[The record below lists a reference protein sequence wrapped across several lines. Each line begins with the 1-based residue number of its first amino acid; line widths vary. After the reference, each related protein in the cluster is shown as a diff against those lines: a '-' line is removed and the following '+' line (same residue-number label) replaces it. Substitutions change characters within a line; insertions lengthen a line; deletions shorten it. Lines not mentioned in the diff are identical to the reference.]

1 MTFKEV
7 IAQWTDKTK
16 EIGVRI
22 NNKVVTIKFCPD
34 DPENK
39 LYALLESEAS
49 KWQQTGE
56 VDWPKIVGRY
66 GTIEEVEKHLI
77 ETSSAKESN
86 PVEWSW
92 STTPEK
98 L

>member
-16 EIGVRI
+16 EIGARI

-39 LYALLESEAS
+39 TLCTTR
-49 KWQQTGE
+49 K
-56 VDWPKIVGRY
+56 R
-66 GTIEEVEKHLI
+66 TIEVATDRRSGFSQRWEI
-77 ETSSAKESN
+77 WN
-86 PVEWSW
+86 NQRR
-92 STTPEK
+92 
-98 L
+98 